1 MITARRGRAAVLA
14 LAAVS
19 LTATGCSA
27 PPDRPAP
34 EVATSPTI
42 AASPSSSAE
51 PTPTT
56 TSLATA
62 MRQWEE
68 RARNH
73 FTQSSE
79 ALQQVSDASSAEDAA
94 ALGSGCQKLHD
105 TNTVGLQRDLPT
117 PDPRLTERLQRMID
131 DINTATHACVRFVL
145 AREEVDA
152 ATYRDYLARAVDH
165 LHEAKQILEADLAP
179 S

>member
-1 MITARRGRAAVLA
+1 MITARRGRAAMLA
-14 LAAVS
+14 LAAWS
-19 LTATGCSA
+19 LTAVGCSA
-27 PPDRPAP
+27 PQKPAAP
-34 EVATSPTI
+34 AATPGPTI
-42 AASPSSSAE
+42 ASASSSAE
-51 PTPTT
+51 PAPTT
-56 TSLATA
+56 TPLATA

-68 RARNH
+68 RAGDH
-73 FTQSSE
+73 FRQSGQ
-79 ALQQVSDASSAEDAA
+79 ALQQVSDASAAEDAA

-105 TNTVGLQRDLPT
+105 TNTVGLQHDLPT

-165 LHEAKQILEADLAP
+165 LDEAKRILEADLAP
-179 S
+179 R